1 MHDCGMT
8 CDSARDVHID
18 TDPRTHRRAVRF
30 FWVVL
35 IGASAASIA
44 GNALHAIV
52 QAEHVAPAL
61 AAAVATA
68 PPLVLLG
75 STEGLSLLIKVHRR
89 PNLTFWAALI
99 MTLLLGAGAFRLSFD
114 ALCSLAIR
122 CGIRPSLAWLWPLII
137 DVTTAQATVA
147 LVALTRL
154 HHSTAQ
160 APRAGVPDNDVDD
173 DDHQSVDVAPPL
185 PLRAAETTKQDSAM
199 QPLEAMQSLPLGPK
213 PEPVTVASARDPH
226 DRAVRTVVAS
236 KRTKQKPEVIE
247 AVIRRHAAGQR
258 PGEISEELRLHH
270 TTVNRILA
278 TALHSRPAV

>member
-1 MHDCGMT
+1 MAFQ
-8 CDSARDVHID
+8 SAGDVLAD
-18 TDPRTHRRAVRF
+18 TELRIHRRAVRF

-52 QAEHVAPAL
+52 QADHIAPAL

-68 PPLVLLG
+68 PPLVLLA

-89 PNLTFWAALI
+89 STPTFWLVLI

-114 ALCSLAIR
+114 ALCSLAVR

-147 LVALTRL
+147 LVVLARLLHSRPQAAACDEDEQVALPR
-154 HHSTAQ
+154 SEASAGERDS
-160 APRAGVPDNDVDD
+160 APRPIEATQSLSSVPR
-173 DDHQSVDVAPPL
+173 S
-185 PLRAAETTKQDSAM
+185 DSAA
-199 QPLEAMQSLPLGPK
+199 PTRE
-213 PEPVTVASARDPH
+213 RH
-226 DRAVRTVVAS
+226 DRAVRTVMAS
-236 KRTKQKPEVIE
+236 KRTKQPPEV
-247 AVIRRHAAGQR
+247 VDDVLRRYADGQR
-258 PGEISEELRLHH
+258 PGEISEELKLHH

-278 TALHSRPAV
+278 TGLHSAAV

>member
-1 MHDCGMT
+1 MASDN
-8 CDSARDVHID
+8 ARDVLSD
-18 TDPRTHRRAVRF
+18 ADRQTHRRAVRF

-52 QAEHVAPAL
+52 QADHVAPAL

-89 PNLTFWAALI
+89 PTLTFWVALI

-154 HHSTAQ
+154 QHTRS
-160 APRAGVPDNDVDD
+160 
-173 DDHQSVDVAPPL
+173 VAPSALDETVERWLSETDVLLSHASAGNGDSDMVPVE
-185 PLRAAETTKQDSAM
+185 AA
-199 QPLEAMQSLPLGPK
+199 QSLSQIPRSDAIAP
-213 PEPVTVASARDPH
+213 ARERH
-226 DRAVRTVVAS
+226 DRAVRTVMES
-236 KRTKQKPEVIE
+236 KRTKQPPEVID
-247 AVIRRHAAGQR
+247 AVLRRHADGQR
-258 PGEISEELRLHH
+258 PGEISEELKLHH

-278 TALHSRPAV
+278 TALHSAAV

>member
-1 MHDCGMT
+1 M
-8 CDSARDVHID
+8 
-18 TDPRTHRRAVRF
+18 RF

-35 IGASAASIA
+35 IGASAASIT

-99 MTLLLGAGAFRLSFD
+99 MTLLLGVGAFRLSFD
-114 ALCSLAIR
+114 ALCNLAIR

-160 APRAGVPDNDVDD
+160 APTAGAHDNDAD
-173 DDHQSVDVAPPL
+173 DDHDHQSMDLAPPATPL
-185 PLRAAETTKQDSAM
+185 PVRAASATKLDSAK
-199 QPLEAMQSLPLGPK
+199 QPHEVTRSLPVGPK
-213 PEPVTVASARDPH
+213 PEPVTAAAARDPH

-236 KRTKQKPEVIE
+236 KRTKQPPEVIE
-247 AVIRRHAAGQR
+247 AVIRLHAAGQR
-258 PGEISEELRLHH
+258 PGEISDELKLHH

-278 TALHSRPAV
+278 TALHSRAAV

>member
-1 MHDCGMT
+1 MT
-8 CDSARDVHID
+8 CDSARDGHSN

-35 IGASAASIA
+35 IGASAASIT

-147 LVALTRL
+147 LIALTRL
-154 HHSTAQ
+154 HNSTAQ
-160 APRAGVPDNDVDD
+160 APTAGVHDNDGDRDD
-173 DDHQSVDVAPPL
+173 DQSVDATPSATPL
-185 PLRAAETTKQDSAM
+185 PLRAPEATKLDSTMPA
-199 QPLEAMQSLPLGPK
+199 LDATQSQPLGPK
-213 PEPVTVASARDPH
+213 HERVTVAPARDPH
-226 DRAVRTVVAS
+226 DRAVRSVVAS
-236 KRTKQKPEVIE
+236 KRTKQPPEVIE
-247 AVIRRHAAGQR
+247 DVLRRHAAGQR
-258 PGEISEELRLHH
+258 PGEISDELRLHH

-278 TALHSRPAV
+278 TALHSRAAV

>member
-1 MHDCGMT
+1 MA
-8 CDSARDVHID
+8 CDSARDDLADID
-18 TDPRTHRRAVRF
+18 LQTQRRAVRF

-52 QAEHVAPAL
+52 QAEHVAPVL

-89 PNLTFWAALI
+89 PTLTFWAALI

-122 CGIRPSLAWLWPLII
+122 CGIRPTLAWLWPLII

-154 HHSTAQ
+154 QHSRVQ
-160 APRAGVPDNDVDD
+160 AP
-173 DDHQSVDVAPPL
+173 
-185 PLRAAETTKQDSAM
+185 AALDEETEVWLSATD
-199 QPLEAMQSLPLGPK
+199 LPLG
-213 PEPVTVASARDPH
+213 EASAGDRDSTTGRVDAAQSLSSVPRADPVVPTRERH
-226 DRAVRTVVAS
+226 DRAVRTVMAS
-236 KRTKQKPEVIE
+236 KKTKQPPEVID
-247 AVIRRHAAGQR
+247 AVLRRHADGQR
-258 PGEISEELRLHH
+258 PGEISEGLKLHH

-278 TALHSRPAV
+278 TALHSATAV

>member
-1 MHDCGMT
+1 MWLTLVDEYRGG
-8 CDSARDVHID
+8 SARLRVWLAIAPAALPPIPIRKP
-18 TDPRTHRRAVRF
+18 TGAQCVSL
-30 FWVVL
+30 VVL

-52 QAEHVAPAL
+52 QADHVAPAL

-89 PNLTFWAALI
+89 PTLTFWAAVI

-154 HHSTAQ
+154 LHSRAEAPPALVEEDVPVSLSATPLPVAGSSAGERDRPWWRSSRTGRCHRFQ
-160 APRAGVPDNDVDD
+160 SGRRCAPRA
-173 DDHQSVDVAPPL
+173 S
-185 PLRAAETTKQDSAM
+185 
-199 QPLEAMQSLPLGPK
+199 
-213 PEPVTVASARDPH
+213 
-226 DRAVRTVVAS
+226 
-236 KRTKQKPEVIE
+236 
-247 AVIRRHAAGQR
+247 
-258 PGEISEELRLHH
+258 
-270 TTVNRILA
+270 
-278 TALHSRPAV
+278 

>member
-1 MHDCGMT
+1 MAGDR
-8 CDSARDVHID
+8 ARDVLID
-18 TDPRTHRRAVRF
+18 TDLQTHRRAVRF

-89 PNLTFWAALI
+89 PNLTFWAAFV

-154 HHSTAQ
+154 HHNTAK
-160 APRAGVPDNDVDD
+160 AGTGTRNDHDD
-173 DDHQSVDVAPPL
+173 DGDQRVDAALPAPPR
-185 PLRAAETTKQDSAM
+185 PLRAAEATMPDSAT
-199 QPLEAMQSLPLGPK
+199 QPDGEATRSLPVAPK
-213 PEPVTVASARDPH
+213 PEPVTVAPTRDPH
-226 DRAVRTVVAS
+226 DRAVRSVVAS
-236 KRTKQKPEVIE
+236 KRTKQPPEVIE
-247 AVIRRHAAGQR
+247 AVLRRHADGQR
-258 PGEISEELRLHH
+258 PGEISDELRLHH

-278 TALHSRPAV
+278 TALHSRAAV

>member
-1 MHDCGMT
+1 MA
-8 CDSARDVHID
+8 CDSARSTPAD
-18 TDPRTHRRAVRF
+18 TDPKTHRRAVRF

-52 QAEHVAPAL
+52 QADHVAPAL

-89 PNLTFWAALI
+89 PTLTFWAAVI

-154 HHSTAQ
+154 LHS
-160 APRAGVPDNDVDD
+160 RAE
-173 DDHQSVDVAPPL
+173 APPALVEEDVPVSLSATPL
-185 PLRAAETTKQDSAM
+185 PVAGSSTGERDRAMVAVEPDR
-199 QPLEAMQSLPLGPK
+199 SLSSVPRVDAAVP
-213 PEPVTVASARDPH
+213 PRERH
-226 DRAVRTVVAS
+226 EHAVRTVMAS
-236 KRTKQKPEVIE
+236 KRTKQPAEIID
-247 AVIRRHAAGQR
+247 AVLRRHADGQK
-258 PGEISEELRLHH
+258 PGEISEELKLHH

-278 TALHSRPAV
+278 TALHSAAAV

>member
-1 MHDCGMT
+1 MAFQ
-8 CDSARDVHID
+8 SAGEVLTD
-18 TDPRTHRRAVRF
+18 TELRTHRRAVRF

-52 QAEHVAPAL
+52 QADHVAPAL

-68 PPLVLLG
+68 PPLVLLA

-89 PNLTFWAALI
+89 STPTFWLVLI
-99 MTLLLGAGAFRLSFD
+99 MTLLLGASAFRLSFD

-147 LVALTRL
+147 LVVLARLLHSRPQAAACDEDEQVALPRGEA
-154 HHSTAQ
+154 SEGERASAPRPIETAQ
-160 APRAGVPDNDVDD
+160 SLSSVPAPTRE
-173 DDHQSVDVAPPL
+173 
-185 PLRAAETTKQDSAM
+185 R
-199 QPLEAMQSLPLGPK
+199 
-213 PEPVTVASARDPH
+213 H
-226 DRAVRTVVAS
+226 DRAVRTVMAS
-236 KRTKQKPEVIE
+236 KRTKQPPEVIDD
-247 AVIRRHAAGQR
+247 VLRRHANGQR
-258 PGEISEELRLHH
+258 PGEISDDLKLHH

-278 TALHSRPAV
+278 TALHSAAV